1 MDGRQHSSNLARA
14 ISRSREARALMRRRR
29 RRAIVVAV
37 GGAALVTTPLA
48 MWASRLAGADIA
60 GAVGASEQNL
70 LELLD
75 QRSPGARTQAALT
88 KTKRERAATA
98 ARPAALVSRAS
109 LPISPLAS
117 PALADLL
124 VRTPAPP
131 APIGG
136 LFAALQSVPLP
147 GSPGVVTNTPGSS
160 GGGGSGT
167 ISPGPS
173 DSVASLPPGEGREP
187 LRDTPAVPEPQTW
200 ALMLV
205 GFALVGWRI
214 RRRPSG
220 AATHDP
226 GALARG

>member
-1 MDGRQHSSNLARA
+1 
-14 ISRSREARALMRRRR
+14 MRRRR
-29 RRAIVVAV
+29 RRAIVIAV

-60 GAVGASEQNL
+60 GAVGASAQNL

-98 ARPAALVSRAS
+98 ARPTALVPRAS

-117 PALADLL
+117 PGLADLL
-124 VRTPAPP
+124 VRTPAPA

-147 GSPGVVTNTPGSS
+147 GSPGVTEAPGSS

-187 LRDTPAVPEPQTW
+187 LPDTPAVPEPQTW
-200 ALMLV
+200 VLMLV
-205 GFALVGWRI
+205 GFTLVGWRI
-214 RRRPSG
+214 RRRPSC
-220 AATHDP
+220 AATHEP
-226 GALARG
+226 AAPARR